1 MKGLMIVN
9 CKKCGSEK
17 YVKAG
22 FISGEQRYLCKDCGC
37 KFVPTRHHGKPQKD
51 KLLAVWLYLH
61 GLSFRTIAKFFKVSH
76 KAIFDWVKAFAK
88 ENYIKPEPHGE
99 AVIVEL
105 DEMWHYL
112 HSKKDK
118 SGFGKLIAAI
128 PVNLSTG
135 NVEGVTTLH
144 FQGFTKD

>member
-1 MKGLMIVN
+1 MMKMH

-17 YVKAG
+17 HVKAG
-22 FISGEQRYLCKDCGC
+22 FIGGEQRYLCKDCGC
-37 KFVPTRHHGKPQKD
+37 KFVPTRQHGKPKKD

-61 GLSFRTIAKFFKVSH
+61 GLSFRTIAKLFKVSP
-76 KAIFDWVKAFAK
+76 KAIFDWVKTFAK
-88 ENYIKPEPHGE
+88 ENYVKPAPQGE
-99 AVIVEL
+99 ATVVEL

-128 PVNLSTG
+128 PVSSSTG
-135 NVEGVTTLH
+135 NAEGVTMLH
-144 FQGFTKD
+144 FQGFTND

>member
-1 MKGLMIVN
+1 MQ
-9 CKKCGSEK
+9 CKKCGSERH
-17 YVKAG
+17 VKAG

-37 KFVPTRHHGKPQKD
+37 KFVPTRHHGKPKKD
-51 KLLAVWLYLH
+51 KLLAVWLYMH
-61 GLSFRTIAKFFKVSH
+61 GLSFRTIAKLLKVSP

-88 ENYIKPEPHGE
+88 ENYVKPEPQSE
-99 AVIVEL
+99 AVVVEL

-128 PVNLSTG
+128 PISLSTG
-135 NVEGVTTLH
+135 SVEGVTTLH